1 MLSTLWRIQ
10 KDYAICVYTSN
21 ACLIIPIY
29 TLEYKFPAF
38 GVTLGLINWVLPS
51 LDGSIVIESC
61 KLGSSAADT
70 NETLF
75 YFLWWNCLVSRFF
88 WFFFSTLIFHTNDL
102 SIVPWYFVLD
112 VALISENSPRGFA
125 SKTDKPLLIPG
136 LDLKSS
142 IFCKGF
148 LEK

>member
-1 MLSTLWRIQ
+1 M
-10 KDYAICVYTSN
+10 
-21 ACLIIPIY
+21 
-29 TLEYKFPAF
+29 
-38 GVTLGLINWVLPS
+38 
-51 LDGSIVIESC
+51 
-61 KLGSSAADT
+61 KLCFTFCGEIALLAD
-70 NETLF
+70 F
-75 YFLWWNCLVSRFF
+75 SD
-88 WFFFSTLIFHTNDL
+88 FFFSTLIFHTNDL